1 MTFPRSVGQIPTYAA
16 QYTTGR
22 PGPQAEVF
30 WSHWTD
36 LPNAPAYPFGYGL
49 SYSTVEYGP
58 VTSTV
63 TSEGQTV
70 FQVELR
76 NTGSQPVVET
86 PQLYVQ
92 LAPNGQGVAPGRRLA
107 GFSQVALA
115 PGERKTVELT
125 TTPRDFVRY
134 DATGTPTSNAG
145 THRAW
150 ILPHAAATAESITFI
165 LP

>member
-1 MTFPRSVGQIPTYAA
+1 
-16 QYTTGR
+16 
-22 PGPQAEVF
+22 
-30 WSHWTD
+30 
-36 LPNAPAYPFGYGL
+36 
-49 SYSTVEYGP
+49 
-58 VTSTV
+58 V

-107 GFSQVALA
+107 GFTQVALA
-115 PGERKTVELT
+115 PGDRKTVEIT
-125 TTPRDFVRY
+125 TTGRDFVRY

-145 THRAW
+145 PHRAW
-150 ILPHAAATAESITFI
+150 ILPHAAAAAESITFI